1 MITLPHSANQKI
13 PIEKFLAA
21 WIIWVERFHNST
33 AWEGFHFPFDWQKET
48 LAVLI
53 GGGRLSGLDAMV
65 RFLANPTARDTMQIS
80 GDFLAVNTQWLSKC
94 NDALSS
100 RSREVSGV
108 FLT

>member
-65 RFLANPTARDTMQIS
+65 RFRD
-80 GDFLAVNTQWLSKC
+80 GF
-94 NDALSS
+94 S
-100 RSREVSGV
+100 RAAGRRGWGCGRVKMS
-108 FLT
+108 